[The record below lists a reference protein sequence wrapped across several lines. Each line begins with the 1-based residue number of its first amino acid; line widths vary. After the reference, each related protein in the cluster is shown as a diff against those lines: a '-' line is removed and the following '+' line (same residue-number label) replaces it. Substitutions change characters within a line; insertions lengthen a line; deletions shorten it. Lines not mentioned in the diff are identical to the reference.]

1 MSSKNN
7 RNKTD
12 IVKKFLVKAAHNKL
26 LGDSLERC
34 DDERIKK
41 SIRDKECSKKGR
53 SSQQVFICNS
63 KKVYKGPKRKNINV
77 FQLKVVKT
85 DGVYIAKLTNNDL
98 NLLIQS
104 VFQDTLFSSHQL
116 EKYNSI
122 CDVNTKLVDFNYR
135 EGLTANSTYS
145 LVSNSVDGVP
155 TFDKTKVSK
164 TLEEYVKDNIPYFKD
179 KMDEYKEIFI
189 PAMKRYIKQLFS
201 TLDFLYQTI
210 QFHHCDPKAG
220 QLLLKDKRSL
230 MLSDFDKATFT
241 LNVDNTP
248 VRFTNRYNFEVLIS
262 LANIPTQMRID
273 KLPRKNCHFE
283 KLCFLGSILLSFE
296 DTTYK
301 PLYDILLEELNK
313 DNIIEYNKEDK
324 IGESAHIYLPGDN
337 NIHIEY
343 EKIKDNIGKPDRLRN
358 TADLIGISSEVI
370 FNAKEELYSEI
381 SIPNIETSMLPR
393 SKSDPYIRSH
403 RSSTRKKSLGRSK
416 SFDQFPSNAKKRHRF
431 WPFNR
436 TRRSPRRSPRRHTRR
451 TPRSPRHSSHSPRT
465 SHRSSRTSHHSSR
478 HKHKSHES
486 YAYRPRR

>member
-26 LGDSLERC
+26 LGDSIERC
-34 DDERIKK
+34 DDERVNIKK
-41 SIRDKECSKKGR
+41 SVRNKQCSKKGR
-53 SSQQVFICNS
+53 SNQQVFICKS
-63 KKVYKGPKRKNINV
+63 KKVYKGPKSKNINV

-85 DGVYIAKLTNNDL
+85 DGVYIAKLINNDL

-104 VFQDTLFSSHQL
+104 VFQDTLFSSHHL

-122 CDVNTKLVDFNYR
+122 CDVNTKVVDFNYG

-155 TFDKTKVSK
+155 IFDKTKTKRSY

-179 KMDEYKEIFI
+179 KIDEYKEIFI
-189 PAMKRYIKQLFS
+189 PTIKRYIEQLFS

-210 QFHHCDPKAG
+210 QFHHCEPKAG
-220 QLLLKDKRSL
+220 QLLLKDKISL

-248 VRFTNRYNFEVLIS
+248 VRFTNRYNLEAFKGLT
-262 LANIPTQMRID
+262 NIPTQMRTD

-301 PLYDILLEELNK
+301 PLYDILLEALNK

-324 IGESAHIYLPGDN
+324 IGKSAHIYLPGDDN
-337 NIHIEY
+337 VHIKY
-343 EKIKDNIGKPDRLRN
+343 EKIKENIGNADRLRN
-358 TADLIGISSEVI
+358 TADLLGIARPGD
-370 FNAKEELYSEI
+370 FNAKEELYSKI
-381 SIPNIETSMLPR
+381 SIPNIKVSKLSR

-416 SFDQFPSNAKKRHRF
+416 SFDQFPSNTKKTHRF
-431 WPFNR
+431 RLFNR
-436 TRRSPRRSPRRHTRR
+436 TRRSPQRSPRRHTRR
-451 TPRSPRHSSHSPRT
+451 SPSRSP
-465 SHRSSRTSHHSSR
+465 RTSHHSSR

-486 YAYRPRR
+486 YSYRPYR